1 MGRSRSRL
9 CAPAEQPVAWHD
21 LTGMGIV
28 ARSVRTPIMAHETL
42 LDRFDALHLIEAG
55 GVGVFGLKLDRPGG
69 FNNVKK
75 VNALA
80 ELNNL
85 PCFMCSSIELGIST
99 AAAAHL
105 AVSQKNIK
113 LACEFSGPQTIRD
126 DIVKNPI
133 PIVDGYARPW
143 DAPGLGVADGRKETG
158 KVRWEAH
165 NLSMRRW
172 GDRPFILMLRAGSSR
187 IHNMSSNLNLV
198 HLRCVRCGRT
208 FPPGPRATTCP
219 SCREDIDRPGILDLV
234 FDYPAD
240 PSPLKRT
247 LRDPQRSQGIWAYE
261 DFLPVAPQ
269 TPRIS
274 LGEGHTPLI
283 QAPALAAKIGLD
295 ALYLK
300 NECQSPTGSF
310 KDRVAAVVV
319 AKALEAGAKTMI
331 LVSSGNMA
339 TSVAAYGALAGLE
352 TVAIVSPRVSRKR
365 MVQIAM
371 YGGRV
376 IAVEGTS
383 SNRIALCSAAADQF
397 GWANANSPY
406 NPYGPHGAK
415 TISYELFSQ
424 TEGELFDWVF
434 SPVGFGCNFV
444 GNWKGFEDLRQLG
457 LIDRS
462 PRMAA
467 VQAEGSP
474 SIVRAFAG
482 GLAEG
487 VPGPQ
492 DTIAGGISQVVTP
505 NSILALQA
513 LRASEGAAVAVKDE
527 EMLAAI
533 SLLART
539 TGIYAE
545 PAGAAALAGLIRMA
559 REGRIDRKDRVV
571 VLISGSGLK
580 DPHSSSLLANA
591 EFPRI
596 DASLTELQS
605 AYQKAREQ

>member
-1 MGRSRSRL
+1 MGVMILKNFIRRL
-9 CAPAEQPVAWHD
+9 
-21 LTGMGIV
+21 G
-28 ARSVRTPIMAHETL
+28 
-42 LDRFDALHLIEAG
+42 LHL
-55 GVGVFGLKLDRPGG
+55 K
-69 FNNVKK
+69 
-75 VNALA
+75 
-80 ELNNL
+80 
-85 PCFMCSSIELGIST
+85 
-99 AAAAHL
+99 HL
-105 AVSQKNIK
+105 
-113 LACEFSGPQTIRD
+113 C
-126 DIVKNPI
+126 
-133 PIVDGYARPW
+133 
-143 DAPGLGVADGRKETG
+143 
-158 KVRWEAH
+158 
-165 NLSMRRW
+165 
-172 GDRPFILMLRAGSSR
+172 
-187 IHNMSSNLNLV
+187 
-198 HLRCVRCGRT
+198 CVRCERT
-208 FPPGPRATTCP
+208 FPPDPRATICP
-219 SCREDIDRPGILDLV
+219 ACREDIDRPGILDLV

-240 PSPLKRT
+240 PSPLKRA

-261 DFLPVAPQ
+261 GFLPVAPQ

-283 QAPALAAKIGLD
+283 YAPALAAKIGLD

-319 AKALEAGAKTMI
+319 AKALEAGAKTLI

-352 TVAIVSPRVSRKR
+352 TVAIVSPKVRQER
-365 MVQIAM
+365 MIQIAM

-376 IAVEGTS
+376 ITVEGTS
-383 SNRIALCSAAADQF
+383 SDRIGLCSAAADQF

-457 LIDRS
+457 LIQRP

-505 NSILALQA
+505 NSILVLKA
-513 LRASEGAAVAVKDE
+513 LRASGGTAVAVRDE

-533 SLLART
+533 PLLART

-545 PAGAAALAGLIRMA
+545 PAGVAALAGLLRRV
-559 REGRIDRKDRVV
+559 REGGVSKKDRVV

-580 DPHSSSLLANA
+580 DPRSADPLENA

-596 DASLTELQS
+596 DASLMELES
-605 AYQKAREQ
+605 AYQKARKQ

>member
-1 MGRSRSRL
+1 MISKKSRRRS
-9 CAPAEQPVAWHD
+9 
-21 LTGMGIV
+21 G
-28 ARSVRTPIMAHETL
+28 
-42 LDRFDALHLIEAG
+42 LHL
-55 GVGVFGLKLDRPGG
+55 
-69 FNNVKK
+69 
-75 VNALA
+75 
-80 ELNNL
+80 
-85 PCFMCSSIELGIST
+85 S
-99 AAAAHL
+99 HL
-105 AVSQKNIK
+105 
-113 LACEFSGPQTIRD
+113 C
-126 DIVKNPI
+126 
-133 PIVDGYARPW
+133 
-143 DAPGLGVADGRKETG
+143 
-158 KVRWEAH
+158 
-165 NLSMRRW
+165 
-172 GDRPFILMLRAGSSR
+172 
-187 IHNMSSNLNLV
+187 
-198 HLRCVRCGRT
+198 CVRCGRT
-208 FPPGPRATTCP
+208 FPPDPRATVCP
-219 SCREDIDRPGILDLV
+219 SCREGIDRPGILDLV
-234 FDYPAD
+234 FDGPAD
-240 PSPLKRT
+240 PSPLKQA

-261 DFLPVAPQ
+261 DFLPVVPQ
-269 TPRIS
+269 TPRIT

-283 QAPALAAKIGLD
+283 LAPVLAARIGLD

-319 AKALEAGAKTMI
+319 AKALEAGAKTLI

-339 TSVAAYGALAGLE
+339 VSVAAYGALAGLE
-352 TVAIVSPRVSRKR
+352 TVAIVSPKVRQER

-376 IAVEGTS
+376 IAVKGTS
-383 SNRIALCSAAADQF
+383 SDRLALCSAAAEQF
-397 GWANANSPY
+397 GWANVNSPY

-424 TEGELFDWVF
+424 TEGRLFDWVF

-457 LIDRS
+457 LIQRS

-474 SIVRAFAG
+474 SIVRAFAD

-505 NSILALQA
+505 NSILVLQA
-513 LRASEGAAVAVKDE
+513 LRASAGAAVAVKDE

-533 SLLART
+533 PLLART

-545 PAGAAALAGLIRMA
+545 PAGVAALAGLIRA
-559 REGRIDRKDRVV
+559 VRDGKVNRKDRVV

-580 DPHSSSLLANA
+580 DPRSADLLENA
-591 EFPRI
+591 DFPRVE
-596 DASLTELQS
+596 ASLSELQC
-605 AYQKAREQ
+605 AFQRAREQ